1 MESGMQKW
9 EEEELVTAATG
20 GDPRAYDAL
29 VRHYRPAAVSLARQ
43 IVRCKEK
50 ADDVAQDALITAFK
64 ALPQLREPSRFGPWL
79 ASIVRHRAF
88 RSKEPAS
95 VSLDEV
101 LLRYIPS
108 LALPTQEMAEDVV
121 LAINAL
127 PEELRPTTE
136 LYFLEEWSAPE
147 IADFLDLPLT
157 TVKWRLHTARK
168 QLSPRLARTLE
179 NMK

>member
-1 MESGMQKW
+1 MESGMQQW
-9 EEEELVTAATG
+9 EEEELVRAATA
-20 GDPRAYDAL
+20 GDLRSYDVL
-29 VRHYRPAAVSLARQ
+29 VRHYRPAATSLARQ
-43 IVRCKEK
+43 IVRCREK

-64 ALPQLREPSRFGPWL
+64 ALPQLRESSRFGPWL

-88 RSKEPAS
+88 RSKEPQNL
-95 VSLDEV
+95 SLDEV

-108 LALPTQEMAEDVV
+108 LAAPTEELAEDVL

-127 PEELRPTTE
+127 PDDLRPITE